1 MPVEI
6 AITTGLA
13 ISIALL
19 FHPIA
24 DRVATFRENL
34 ASIRRAY
41 SE

>member
-13 ISIALL
+13 IGIALL
-19 FHPIA
+19 FHRLA
-24 DRVATFRENL
+24 AMVATFRENL
-34 ASIRRAY
+34 AGIRRTY

>member
-13 ISIALL
+13 IGIALL
-19 FHPIA
+19 VRQIIE
-24 DRVATFRENL
+24 RVATFRENL